1 VLNTKLN
8 MGVVTLND
16 PLREQAVAVLA
27 RAHGL
32 FEGSDAGGGVG
43 DESVRVSSA
52 ADRIARSSGVDGM
65 PAAAAVRAGVSVQE
79 LRRLAAADGGLGE
92 ILGDARVDRAHA
104 GRATKSVLDAAH
116 GDRMPAA
123 DTPMGQRE
131 AAARMI
137 ARLRA
142 QHGHVV
148 RSRAQARMLASRLR
162 RLRYVQGVDNRDA
175 GGGPSSGGGGRAAV
189 RTAIRRALD
198 IKGIHDPGAR
208 ARWERGMDLVAS
220 RESGYRDVENDWDSN
235 ARAGTPSKGPWQ
247 FIQSTFERYHEP
259 GTPRNIHNFA
269 SQAAAFINYAQ
280 QHYGVHADGSNLAD
294 RIQQADPRRGPKG
307 Y

>member
-1 VLNTKLN
+1 
-8 MGVVTLND
+8 MGVVTLSD
-16 PLREQAVAVLA
+16 PLKEQAVAELA

-43 DESVRVSSA
+43 DGSGQAGSA
-52 ADRIARSSGVDGM
+52 ADRVARTGRADGM
-65 PAAAAVRAGVSVQE
+65 PAAAAARAGVSVQE
-79 LRRLAAADGGLGE
+79 LRRLAATDRGLGQ
-92 ILGDARVDRAHA
+92 ILAAARSDRAHA
-104 GRATKSVLDAAH
+104 RRATKSVLDAAH

-148 RSRAQARMLASRLR
+148 RSRAQSRLLASRLR
-162 RLRYVQGVDNRDA
+162 RLRYVQGVDNLDA
-175 GGGPSSGGGGRAAV
+175 AGGPSSGGGDGRGAV
-189 RTAIRRALD
+189 REAIRRALD
-198 IKGIHDPGAR
+198 IKGIHDPAAR
-208 ARWERGMDLVAS
+208 ARWERGMDLVAW

-235 ARAGTPSKGPWQ
+235 AKKGTPSKGPWQ
-247 FIQSTFERYHEP
+247 FISPTFERYHEP
-259 GTPRNIHNFA
+259 GTPRNIHDFA

-280 QHYGVHADGSNLAD
+280 HHYGVAADGSNLAD